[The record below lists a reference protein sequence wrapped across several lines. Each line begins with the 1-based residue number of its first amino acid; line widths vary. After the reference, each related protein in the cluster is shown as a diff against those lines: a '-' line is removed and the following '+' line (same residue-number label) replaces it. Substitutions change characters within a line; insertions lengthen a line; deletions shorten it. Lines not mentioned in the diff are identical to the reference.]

1 VTDEAS
7 AADAADDAASDDP
20 HRADFVARIYD
31 GEHQGESADIAWGLR
46 LARALDGPIAD
57 LGCGTGRLT
66 LPLAAA
72 GRPVLAL
79 DRSAAMLGR
88 LKAKLGRHRQSVQQL
103 VEIKQA
109 DLTQWISPC
118 SEFALAVIG
127 YNTFAAL
134 LTADDQMR
142 CLTAVRVAL
151 RPGGR
156 LAIAT
161 AAVSAQ
167 VVGLPD
173 GFSREVYRRPAPE
186 LGSHVEL
193 IRRDIQRWTD
203 ETRQIRQLALVYDV
217 HERDAGRRQFQY
229 EFAARYTSRWELEHL
244 LARCGFADVRVRGG
258 YDEEPFSVAG
268 GLMVV
273 TATREDS

>member
-1 VTDEAS
+1 MTDEAITT
-7 AADAADDAASDDP
+7 AAGAAAWDDP
-20 HRADFVARIYD
+20 HQADFVARIYD
-31 GEHQGESADIAWGLR
+31 GEHAHDTADIGWGVR
-46 LARALDGPIAD
+46 LARAHDGPIAD

-66 LPLAAA
+66 LSLAAA

-109 DLTQWISPC
+109 DLTQWTSPR
-118 SEFALAVIG
+118 SEFTLAVIG

-134 LTADDQMR
+134 LTVSDQMR
-142 CLTAVRVAL
+142 CLAAVRAAL

-186 LGSHVEL
+186 LGSRVEL
-193 IRRDIQRWTD
+193 SRRDIHRWSD
-203 ETRQIRQLALVYDV
+203 ETSQIRQLALVYDV
-217 HERDAGRRQFQY
+217 HDPDGGRRQYQY

-244 LARCGFADVRVRGG
+244 LVRCGFADIRIWGG

-273 TATREDS
+273 TATSEDC